1 MILEDRRYLID
12 IFPEFTG
19 RDIFNKEVLNAY
31 YKVEKIIKGY
41 DEIKRRG
48 CNCQYGK
55 FQKEVD
61 NLYNNWLHEQKIG
74 LHNPE

>member
-1 MILEDRRYLID
+1 MTYKDQRFLID
-12 IFPEFTG
+12 IFPEFKDG
-19 RDIFNKEVLNAY
+19 DIFNTKVLNAY
-31 YKVEKIIKGY
+31 YRAEKIIKGY

-61 NLYNNWLHEQKIG
+61 NLYKNWLYEQKIG
-74 LHNPE
+74 LHNTK

>member
-1 MILEDRRYLID
+1 MTLEDRRYLID

-19 RDIFNKEVLNAY
+19 KDIFNTKVLNAY
-31 YKVEKIIKGY
+31 YRVEKIIKGY

-61 NLYNNWLHEQKIG
+61 IIYNNWLHEIG